1 MRRRRLHRPGGGT
14 TRSAAPTSC
23 PRPPSAR
30 TSHLTS
36 APAQQR
42 TTFSTPRA
50 AEFLDKHNLQSQTG
64 RPADRFGDVVVKELL
79 DNALDAAEAA
89 TPRPEISLALE
100 PGDGLVRVTVTD
112 NGPGMSPEVVAQL
125 LDFSSN
131 VSDKAS
137 YRSPTRGMQGNAFK
151 TLLGIPCALGV
162 TEPLS
167 IEAHGIRHQV
177 GASLDPGGNVVIRHT
192 TTPCARTTGTA
203 VTVPLPAGLIAAEAP
218 GRWLQNFAAVNP
230 HATLIDHGH
239 PGSGEGAGI
248 YKPTAPGRWRKP
260 LPSDPTSAHHYDQ
273 AALNKLV
280 FAHVRAHQQG
290 GRDLTLREF
299 VNSFTGLTGSG
310 KAKAVT
316 ALVPGIARLSDFQ
329 AAPEQVA
336 VLLSAMRQHSKAPQP
351 ASLGQVDRAHYEQ
364 VLHQAFGVEEFW
376 FDRKRI
382 LDRAGIPWV
391 IEVAVARTQRPGDVC
406 FAVNYSATFGDPL
419 ASTYLSGKDI
429 TAAGVRGFL
438 GQADACPNF
447 SNQHQR
453 AAIVH
458 LVCPVPQ
465 FTDKGKTALVIPQDV
480 AKACAQALTSA
491 TRTLHKDKRST
502 ENADRVQRRAAQ
514 REQKAVRAPKATV
527 KDIVFQITAQAVD
540 QARGREGLPF
550 SSHTLFYKLRPLALN
565 LLWPGTPFRPHYDE
579 QQLIPAW
586 EREHG
591 PITGLYREPRGTLHH
606 PHDPD
611 GERDVR
617 LGTREVKHYIPA
629 KWSYNKVLVIEK
641 TGLWPPIDQARLAD
655 KYDMAVIT
663 NEGYTSTAGRDL
675 LASLPPGDVQI
686 FVLHDADPDGSPP
699 DPTPGQNAATPP
711 LPNSIAP
718 DASGVR
724 SRPWRGDRRG

>member
-1 MRRRRLHRPGGGT
+1 M
-14 TRSAAPTSC
+14 
-23 PRPPSAR
+23 
-30 TSHLTS
+30 
-36 APAQQR
+36 
-42 TTFSTPRA
+42 
-50 AEFLDKHNLQSQTG
+50 
-64 RPADRFGDVVVKELL
+64 
-79 DNALDAAEAA
+79 
-89 TPRPEISLALE
+89 
-100 PGDGLVRVTVTD
+100 
-112 NGPGMSPEVVAQL
+112 
-125 LDFSSN
+125 
-131 VSDKAS
+131 
-137 YRSPTRGMQGNAFK
+137 
-151 TLLGIPCALGV
+151 
-162 TEPLS
+162 
-167 IEAHGIRHQV
+167 
-177 GASLDPGGNVVIRHT
+177 
-192 TTPCARTTGTA
+192 
-203 VTVPLPAGLIAAEAP
+203 
-218 GRWLQNFAAVNP
+218 
-230 HATLIDHGH
+230 
-239 PGSGEGAGI
+239 
-248 YKPTAPGRWRKP
+248 
-260 LPSDPTSAHHYDQ
+260 
-273 AALNKLV
+273 
-280 FAHVRAHQQG
+280 
-290 GRDLTLREF
+290 REF
-299 VNSFTGLTGSG
+299 VNSFTGLTGTA

-336 VLLSAMRQHSKAPQP
+336 VLLAAMRQHSKAPQP

-382 LDRAGIPWV
+382 LDSAGIPWV
-391 IEVAVARTQRPGDVC
+391 IEVAVARTQRPSDVC

-419 ASTYLSGKDI
+419 ASTPLPGKDI
-429 TAAGVRGFL
+429 STVGVRGFL
-438 GQADACPNF
+438 SQADACPTY
-447 SNQHQR
+447 SNQHLR
-453 AAIVH
+453 AAVVH

-465 FTDKGKTALVIPQDV
+465 FTDKGKTALVIPHDV

-502 ENADRVQRRAAQ
+502 ENADRLQRRAAQ
-514 REQKAVRAPKATV
+514 REHKEAVRAPKATV

-565 LLWPGTPFRPHYDE
+565 LLRPGTPFRAKYVE

-617 LGTREVKHYIPA
+617 LGTREVKDYTPE

-655 KYDMAVIT
+655 RYDMAVIT

-686 FVLHDADPDGSPP
+686 FVLHDADPDGYNIARTLGEETARMPDHNIQVIDLGLTVDDAIAKGLESEPATRDQALPAGILPRLSDTAKEWFTGKATDHDIHGKPKKWRYQRVELNAFSSPQLIAYIEEGLARHGATGKVVPP
-699 DPTPGQNAATPP
+699 DDVIHDAYSWEQANLTVMVKEAIAKALPPDTIADAVRTDLGPTRLTHVTAADITTYLTTHPT
-711 LPNSIAP
+711 SSWEAAIATTVNEQMREHAERLEAVI
-718 DASGVR
+718 DHHIAEYAST
-724 SRPWRGDRRG
+724 SRQ